1 MNAIA
6 ENNFNEVCHQKVSL
20 PFISETPDI
29 LANIYEAS
37 CNIVVWKRTL
47 CQSFLAQIASDI
59 HQNPLVN
66 SVLSV
71 SADSIEKDI
80 EKIAFDKAYGKQL
93 REYIAQDID
102 MFCVLFDAK
111 EVGLRLSTLDR
122 AMCPRFHVDHVPCR
136 FITTFYG
143 VGTQWLPHEKVNREK
158 LGHGSKGLA
167 DDISGLYSGQQDIQQ
182 LNCGDVALLKGELWD
197 DNEGAG
203 LVHRSPALGANE
215 KRLVMTLDLV

>member
-6 ENNFNEVCHQKVSL
+6 EHNFNEVCHQKVSL
-20 PFISETPDI
+20 PFISDRPDI

-37 CNIVVWKRTL
+37 CNIAVWKRTL

-80 EKIAFDKAYGKQL
+80 EKIAFDKPYGKQL
-93 REYIAQDID
+93 REYMAQDID

-167 DDISGLYSGQQDIQQ
+167 DDISGLYSAQQDIQQ
-182 LNCGDVALLKGELWD
+182 LNCGDVALLKGELWN

>member
-6 ENNFNEVCHQKVSL
+6 ENNFNEVCSQKTFLS
-20 PFISETPDI
+20 FISETPDI

-37 CNIVVWKRTL
+37 CNIAVWKRTL

-71 SADSIEKDI
+71 SANSIEKDI
-80 EKIAFDKAYGKQL
+80 EKIAFDKPYGKQL

-203 LVHRSPALGANE
+203 LVHRSPALGASE